1 MPRYGEEEADD
12 LFRADAE
19 RLGYFTPDESGN
31 IRGLYRY
38 YADFGLVQPQRY
50 AKIVQQREI
59 TGLDIE
65 RLVDWAS
72 FNEPDA

>member
-1 MPRYGEEEADD
+1 MTRYGEDEADD

-19 RLGYFTPDESGN
+19 RLGYFTPDPVTGQV
-31 IRGLYRY
+31 RGIYQY

-50 AKIVQQREI
+50 EKIVRAREI

-65 RLVDWAS
+65 RILDGPA
-72 FNEPDA
+72 